1 MLCFSGSKIAT
12 FTITRFFLA
21 TEQQMDTL
29 YQEKLSHINDLIKLS
44 RIDGEES
51 HMELNFINSV
61 ATRLE
66 IDKDDVIRIME
77 GKVDVAF
84 SPPKRE
90 SRIIEQFHRLI
101 ILIGIDKLIYKEE
114 VSFCVELGIR
124 MGLNYN
130 AISEVLRKTMRNP
143 AYIMHLDE
151 VENIFKK
158 YSN

>member
-1 MLCFSGSKIAT
+1 
-12 FTITRFFLA
+12 
-21 TEQQMDTL
+21 MDPY

-44 RIDGEES
+44 QVDGEES

-61 ATRLE
+61 AARLGIE
-66 IDKDDVIRIME
+66 KEEVKKIKD
-77 GKVDVAF
+77 GKMDISF
-84 SPPKRE
+84 SLPKKE
-90 SRIIEQFHRLI
+90 SKVIEQFHRLI

-114 VSFCVELGIR
+114 VSFCVELGVR

-130 AISEVLRKTMRNP
+130 AIAEVLRKTLRNP

-151 VENIFKK
+151 MEKIFKK

>member
-1 MLCFSGSKIAT
+1 
-12 FTITRFFLA
+12 
-21 TEQQMDTL
+21 MDPH

-44 RIDGEES
+44 KVDGEES

-61 ATRLE
+61 AARLGIE
-66 IDKDDVIRIME
+66 KNEVLKIKE
-77 GKVDVAF
+77 GKISIAY
-84 SPPKRE
+84 SPPKKE
-90 SRIIEQFHRLI
+90 SKVIEQFHRLI

-130 AISEVLRKTMRNP
+130 AITEVLRKTLRNP

-151 VENIFKK
+151 MESIFKK